1 MELLFPMISL
11 LISWKGKKAN
21 INEKDA
27 GFVPSER
34 NSNFFSPSKLCF
46 CTLSLSSASL
56 GGEVECDLYVSL
68 PMELSVC
75 ARFLFPQ
82 KKLLFCTSCYLS
94 HNSVWKQFS
103 EVNVVESK
111 DQEMCWYF
119 LWQVLWLHKFAA
131 CFRRFIVMQN
141 LQTGLIRLVEDP
153 PVQAAPHRF
162 TSEPYTAMSHLH
174 GWACGVGCEV

>member
-1 MELLFPMISL
+1 MISL

-34 NSNFFSPSKLCF
+34 NSTFFPPSKLCF
-46 CTLSLSSASL
+46 YTLSLSSASL
-56 GGEVECDLYVSL
+56 GGEGECDLSVSL

-131 CFRRFIVMQN
+131 CFRRFIVMQD
-141 LQTGLIRLVEDP
+141 LQTGLIRLVKDP

-174 GWACGVGCEV
+174 GWVCGVGCEV